1 MGAFATWAMQ
11 EIVKKTPAA
20 VNYVEEQ
27 IFSKLHD
34 EITNYYA
41 DYSPKRYIRTGLLS
55 SAPTKTPAS
64 LTGNGASGDVHMQ
77 NGGYPPPATWDLH
90 RVIQAADA

>member
-1 MGAFATWAMQ
+1 MGAFATFAMKM
-11 EIVKKTPAA
+11 IVDRTPIA

-41 DYSPKRYIRTGLLS
+41 DYSPKLYIRTGLLS
-55 SAPTKTPAS
+55 AAPEYTQRIRLRLCIS
-64 LTGNGASGDVHMQ
+64 S
-77 NGGYPPPATWDLH
+77 
-90 RVIQAADA
+90 